1 VSGFRAGSIGGI
13 EIRIDYTWFVIFALI
28 LWSLTRGVFP
38 EMHPSQPALTYLLMG
53 AAGTLLFFGS
63 LLAHELAHSAVALS
77 RGIAVES
84 ITLFIFGGM
93 ARAKEE
99 FRTPGDEF
107 LVAAAGPVM
116 SLALAGVFHLLA
128 WAAAGASV
136 SPAVTSVA
144 AYLAL
149 INFVLAVFNLFPG
162 FPLDGGRLL
171 RAIVWKRTGD
181 LRRATRIASDGGK
194 AFGFLLMALGLLNM
208 FGGSPLGGAWLV
220 FIGWFVRMAAET
232 SYVQHE
238 LRTAM
243 EGATAR
249 DVMTAEPQTVTPGE
263 TLQHFLDDFV
273 LHGRHHSYP
282 IVDGA
287 RPLGLIT
294 LDRVRAVPKQDW
306 PSRTVQEAMVPL
318 SAEIAVA
325 PDDDMVEALQ
335 KLNASRLGRVLV
347 THDDRLVGLISQSDI
362 ARWLERVRVRE
373 EIAGNGRHSPR

>member
-1 VSGFRAGSIGGI
+1 VSGFRAGSITGI

-28 LWSLTRGVFP
+28 LWTLTRGVFP
-38 EMHPSQPALTYLLMG
+38 GMYPSQPAHTYLLMG
-53 AAGTLLFFGS
+53 AAGTLLFFAS
-63 LLAHELAHSAVALS
+63 LLAHELAHSMVALS
-77 RGIAVES
+77 RGIGVES
-84 ITLFIFGGM
+84 ITLFIFGGV
-93 ARAKEE
+93 AQAKEE

-116 SLALAGVFHLLA
+116 SLALAGAFQALV
-128 WAAAGASV
+128 WATVQAGV

-144 AYLAL
+144 SYLAL

-181 LRRATRIASDGGK
+181 VRRATRIASDGGK
-194 AFGFLLMALGLLNM
+194 AFGFMLMALGLLNL
-208 FGGSPLGGAWLV
+208 FAGNPLGGAWLV
-220 FIGWFVRMAAET
+220 FIGWFVRMAADA
-232 SYVQHE
+232 SYVQQE
-238 LRTAM
+238 LRSAM

-249 DVMTAEPQTVTPGE
+249 DVMTADPQTVTPGE
-263 TLQHFLDDFV
+263 TLQHFLDDYV

-282 IVDGA
+282 IVDRA

-294 LDRVRAVPKQDW
+294 LDRVRSVPKQDW
-306 PSRTVQEAMVPL
+306 PSRTVHDAMVPL

-325 PDDDMVEALQ
+325 PDDDMTEALQ
-335 KLNASRLGRVLV
+335 KLNASPLGRVLV
-347 THDDRLVGLISQSDI
+347 TQDGRLVGLISQSDI

-373 EIAGNGRHSPR
+373 EIAGNGRS